1 MALCHIFYIV
11 RFIYKILAGR
21 AIEHDKIQY
30 YSPWGNNRE
39 KQREKVMIFLEDNI
53 SSSESLSLALEH
65 NELSDR
71 SPVLISFLS
80 YKALIFHERFI
91 YIFQRK
97 QMTEGFQLHCTPT
110 QCRLLLAFLSHPEH
124 VLSFSDLAAC
134 AFGLDVAHCDAEEI
148 LTLQKHVSKLKQ
160 KLPPFLKL
168 AVVKGHGYVL
178 HYRKEEDKAGSNHA
192 PE

>member
-1 MALCHIFYIV
+1 
-11 RFIYKILAGR
+11 
-21 AIEHDKIQY
+21 
-30 YSPWGNNRE
+30 
-39 KQREKVMIFLEDNI
+39 MIFLENDMSLVDLPSLLQGQDG
-53 SSSESLSLALEH
+53 SSDHA
-65 NELSDR
+65 
-71 SPVLISFLS
+71 PILIPFLS

-97 QMTEGFQLHCTPT
+97 QLTEGFQLHCTPT
-110 QCRLLLAFLSHPEH
+110 QCRLLVAFLSHPEQ
-124 VLSFSDLAAC
+124 VLSFGDLAAC
-134 AFGLDVAHCDAEEI
+134 AFGLDAAHCDVQEI

-178 HYRKEEDKAGSNHA
+178 HHSPEGHKAEGKHA